1 MDAVWAHIEDGWDLN
16 PEVGFEAAKS
26 EVNDSVAIDGIDMLA
41 AVVLVELAR
50 QPFERDHA
58 RSVEEFLRFG
68 VGVVVVVI
76 EIRAFAEAWI
86 RTAIRSKQKNPRAN
100 SKSGMSHETLGPFS
114 KCSGLDGSGGPS
126 EWTRSS
132 RLSCRAMNSF
142 SLSPNSG
149 SPVSA

>member
-26 EVNDSVAIDGIDMLA
+26 DVNDSVTVDGIDMLA

-50 QPFERDHA
+50 KPLERDHA

-68 VGVVVVVI
+68 VGVVVVVV

-86 RTAIRSKQKNPRAN
+86 RTAIGSK
-100 SKSGMSHETLGPFS
+100 
-114 KCSGLDGSGGPS
+114 
-126 EWTRSS
+126 
-132 RLSCRAMNSF
+132 
-142 SLSPNSG
+142 
-149 SPVSA
+149 